1 MKRLCC
7 VLLLL
12 GASVPVEAAD
22 SANKPAAN
30 PAATKLLADARAARA
45 SWEHFP
51 GFTANLEINIDGQ
64 VMHGKVA
71 VSPKG
76 KVELSGF
83 EEREENEAVT
93 WARRTLA
100 STVGHR
106 LDNSAELDTP
116 CAFLDDNTRDPLGR
130 AIRVLNDEFHSS
142 YRIRDRQ
149 VIVVNRQMRDARFT
163 ITVMENKQN
172 AEKKYLPVCFVVN
185 TWDKQT
191 GALKQSQTH
200 HQTWRR
206 LGKFDLPERTLVVTA
221 TAGKLGAR
229 SLKLTQL
236 RLEGE
241 GKR

>member
-1 MKRLCC
+1 MNRLCC
-7 VLLLL
+7 FLLLL
-12 GASVPVEAAD
+12 APVPAWAAD
-22 SANKPAAN
+22 PANKPEPAAD

-45 SWEHFP
+45 SWHHFP
-51 GFTANLEINIDGQ
+51 GFSADLEINHD
-64 VMHGKVA
+64 GKVLRGKVQ
-71 VSPKG
+71 VSAKG

-83 EEREENEAVT
+83 EENEDTA

-116 CAFLDDNTRDPLGR
+116 CAFADDNTHDPLGR

-142 YRIRDRQ
+142 YRIRDHQ

-172 AEKKYLPVCFVVN
+172 TEKKFLPVCFVVN

-191 GALKQSQTH
+191 GALKSSETH
-200 HQTWRR
+200 HQTWKRQ
-206 LGKFDLPERTLVVTA
+206 GKFDLPERTLVVTA
-221 TAGKLGAR
+221 TANKLGAR
-229 SLKLTQL
+229 SLKLSHV
-236 RLEGE
+236 RLDGE
-241 GKR
+241 EKR